1 LAEPQIQSRLS
12 KTSLTADKLRWA
24 GKLPSPR
31 FRVTAIVVGAGSD
44 AYRHLHSQH
53 PLAWTHETIP
63 SFQESVPESRS

>member
-1 LAEPQIQSRLS
+1 M
-12 KTSLTADKLRWA
+12 D
-24 GKLPSPR
+24 GKAAIAA